1 MTMKKLYRSNANR
14 VLAGVCGG
22 VGEYFGIDPLLLRLG
37 FAALFVLGG
46 SGLLA
51 YILAA
56 VIIPKEGDA
65 VHESVG

>member
-1 MTMKKLYRSNANR
+1 MKKLCRSNANR
-14 VLAGVCGG
+14 VLTGVCGG
-22 VGEYFGIDPLLLRLG
+22 IGEYFGIDPTLLRLG

>member
-1 MTMKKLYRSNANR
+1 MTMKKLYRSNADR

-22 VGEYFGIDPLLLRLG
+22 VGEYFGIDPALLRLG

-65 VHESVG
+65 AHESVG